1 MILKLKRTPGI
12 FLVGFMGSGKSTVG
26 RALADELGW
35 AFADLDEDIEKREGM
50 SIRQIFE
57 TRGEAEF
64 RRAETAAL
72 QERVRSVERGKPCVV
87 ALGGGAFLS
96 QENFEVVSNNGVSV
110 WLDCSFSTVERRLA
124 GQHAQYNPRP
134 LARDP
139 EKLRE
144 LFAVRRAGYERA
156 DYCIA
161 VESDDAAATIAKIL
175 ALPLF

>member
-12 FLVGFMGSGKSTVG
+12 FLVGFMGSGKSTIG
-26 RALADELGW
+26 RTLAEELGW
-35 AFADLDEDIEKREGM
+35 GFADLDEDIESREGM
-50 SIRQIFE
+50 PISQIFD
-57 TRGEAEF
+57 TRGEEEF

-72 QERVRSVERGKPCVV
+72 RERVRAVEGGRPWVI
-87 ALGGGAFLS
+87 ALGGGAFLNE
-96 QENFEVVSNNGVSV
+96 ENFEMVSNNGVTV

-124 GQHAQYNPRP
+124 GYGHRP

-144 LFAVRRAGYERA
+144 LFAVRRPHYERA
-156 DYCIA
+156 DYCVV
-161 VESDDAAATIAKIL
+161 VENDDAAVTTAKIL

>member
-26 RALADELGW
+26 RALAQELGW
-35 AFADLDEDIEKREGM
+35 TFADLDEDIEKREGM
-50 SIRQIFE
+50 SISQIFD

-64 RRAETAAL
+64 RNAETAAL
-72 QERVRSVERGKPCVV
+72 RERVRAVEGGRPCVI
-87 ALGGGAFLS
+87 ALGGGAFLRE
-96 QENFEVVSNNGVSV
+96 ENFLMVSNNGVSV

-124 GQHAQYNPRP
+124 GYGHRP

-144 LFAVRRAGYERA
+144 LFAVRRTGYERA
-156 DYCIA
+156 DYCVA
-161 VESDDAAATIAKIL
+161 VENDDAATTAAKIL

>member
-12 FLVGFMGSGKSTVG
+12 FLVGFMGSGKSTIG
-26 RALADELGW
+26 RTLAEELGW
-35 AFADLDEDIEKREGM
+35 GFADLDEDIETREGM
-50 SIRQIFE
+50 PISQIFD
-57 TRGEAEF
+57 TCGEAEF

-72 QERVRSVERGKPCVV
+72 RERVRAVEGGRPWVV
-87 ALGGGAFLS
+87 ALGGGAFLNE
-96 QENFEVVSNNGVSV
+96 ENFEMVSNNGVTV

-124 GQHAQYNPRP
+124 GYGHRP

-144 LFAVRRAGYERA
+144 LFAVRRPHYERA
-156 DYCIA
+156 DYCVV
-161 VESDDAAATIAKIL
+161 VENDDAHVTTAKIL

>member
-12 FLVGFMGSGKSTVG
+12 FLVGFMGSGKSTIG
-26 RALADELGW
+26 RALAEELGW
-35 AFADLDEDIEKREGM
+35 GFADLDEDIEKREGM
-50 SIRQIFE
+50 PITQIFD

-64 RRAETAAL
+64 RQAETAAL
-72 QERVRSVERGKPCVV
+72 RERVRAVEGGRPCVI
-87 ALGGGAFLS
+87 ALGGGAFLNE
-96 QENFEVVSNNGVSV
+96 ENFEMVSNNGVSV

-124 GQHAQYNPRP
+124 GYRHRP

-144 LFAVRRAGYERA
+144 LFAVRRPGYERA
-156 DYCIA
+156 DYCVA
-161 VESDDAAATIAKIL
+161 VEDDDAATTAAKIL